1 MSFMRA
7 PQSTAADA
15 ASACFAAAFL
25 SRRLLLLGA
34 AAGVAVVWGPEAVI
48 FNTLG
53 PAADED
59 DEDDGADA
67 APWAAGWCWRWSSTG
82 PTATA
87 VTSSY
92 WSS

>member
-25 SRRLLLLGA
+25 SRRLLLLPA
-34 AAGVAVVWGPEAVI
+34 AEVAVVWGPEAVI
-48 FNTLG
+48 FNTLD
-53 PAADED
+53 PAADD
-59 DEDDGADA
+59 DVDEDGAEA
-67 APWAAGWCWRWSSTG
+67 APWAPRRWWWWSSTG

-92 WSS
+92 

>member
-34 AAGVAVVWGPEAVI
+34 AGVAVVWGPEAVI
-48 FNTLG
+48 FNSLG
-53 PAADED
+53 PPVAED
-59 DEDDGADA
+59 DEDEDGAEA
-67 APWAAGWCWRWSSTG
+67 APWAPLWWRWSSTG